1 MGGTTVSAGRWARS
15 LLLVG
20 AVATTVLGGASVAS
34 AQGSVVPPGQ
44 GQQGPG
50 QQGQGQQGQGQAQ
63 QGSVQPPAATTAAPA
78 PTTKAPAPTT
88 APPAATTPPSTV
100 AAAPTAPPATAVVPV
115 APTLTPE
122 QLAKL
127 QERQAR
133 EAAQRAAAADRA
145 RSSWTKHE
153 QANRLIIVRD
163 RTVDTV
169 LNGQLQ
175 NQVPRTEGQLTLEAL
190 AGYLPDSWASIS
202 GDTARLSATL
212 VLSPGTAADFGGA
225 IRTLKLTGGDTA
237 ASAASIYT
245 GGGHLTLH
253 DITVGSADVNTG
265 AAMPPGP
272 GRPFIVVSQDG
283 RFDATD
289 ATLGDLGTPL
299 ADPNSQPG
307 VVFATG
313 STGSLVRTSVQRNS
327 AGVKL
332 SGARNVRLDGLTIS
346 DSAGDGLVLQGDTG
360 TTMTAIKATGNKA
373 NGVLVSGPSSD
384 RPITNITTEGNTGYG
399 LAVVGQAKPQISAI
413 ATAND
418 GAGGL
423 RLNSTTDASVTD
435 LTATNQP
442 IGVYAHV
449 GSARAT
455 IGKIAVTGGR
465 RGVVLDKTTKG
476 MTLKDSTI
484 ASASVVGIDLGG
496 KQVELN
502 GVQVSDSRSAL
513 RIERGADAITTT
525 AMTVSGGDDGIVAS
539 PGATH
544 IAIRDLTAS
553 GVRNDAIRT
562 GSADAVITGGQ
573 ITGGSTGIDVAA
585 ATTITGTAV
594 SESNVGIRSSSPGPV
609 RAEQVDVSTIAI
621 GISVDPGANLVLANS
636 KVRALEAVRGTLTQ
650 EGVNELSLPP
660 LNLLAA
666 IGLPLVLFALL
677 LEVLHVLRQRGVD
690 GNRRRMPP
698 QAVPAGAG

>member
-1 MGGTTVSAGRWARS
+1 MGRTTMSARRWARS
-15 LLLVG
+15 VLIVG
-20 AVATTVLGGASVAS
+20 AVAGTLLGGFSVAS
-34 AQGSVVPPGQ
+34 AQGPFDPRPRPSPSPA
-44 GQQGPG
+44 P
-50 QQGQGQQGQGQAQ
+50 AQ
-63 QGSVQPPAATTAAPA
+63 TQPPAATTAPAAPSTA
-78 PTTKAPAPTT
+78 PPPATTQPPAPTT
-88 APPAATTPPSTV
+88 APT
-100 AAAPTAPPATAVVPV
+100 TAPVTTTVPPTTAAVVPV
-115 APTLTPE
+115 APTLTPA
-122 QLAKL
+122 QLA
-127 QERQAR
+127 AIR
-133 EAAQRAAAADRA
+133 EAQAKKAAERAAAAERA
-145 RSSWTKHE
+145 RSSWTKHD
-153 QANRLIIVRD
+153 QANRLIIVRP

-175 NQVPRTEGQLTLEAL
+175 NQVPRTEGLLTLEAL
-190 AGYLPDSWASIS
+190 AGYLPDSWASVA

-212 VLSPGTAADFGGA
+212 VLSPGTSADFGGA
-225 IRTLKLTGGDTA
+225 VSTLKLTGGDTA

-245 GGGHLTLH
+245 GGGRLTLH

-265 AAMPPGP
+265 AAMPPGA

-283 RFDATD
+283 RLDAADATI
-289 ATLGDLGTPL
+289 GDLGTPL

-307 VVFATG
+307 VAFTTG
-313 STGSLVRTSVQRNS
+313 STGSLVRTTVERDSV
-327 AGVKL
+327 GVKL
-332 SGARNVRLDGLTIS
+332 TGARNVRLDGLTVS

-360 TTMTAIKATGNKA
+360 TTMTAVKATANKA
-373 NGVLVSGPSSD
+373 NGVLVAGPPSN
-384 RPITNITTEGNTGYG
+384 RPITNITTDGNTSYG
-399 LAVVGQAKPQISAI
+399 LAVVGQTKPQISAI
-413 ATAND
+413 VTAND

-455 IGKIAVTGGR
+455 LSKITYTGGR
-465 RGVVLDKTTKG
+465 RGVVLDKTTSG
-476 MTLKDSTI
+476 MTLKDSKI
-484 ASASVVGIDLGG
+484 ASATTVGIDLGG
-496 KQVELN
+496 KQVELD
-502 GVQVSDSRSAL
+502 GVTVSDSRSAL

-525 AMTVSGGDDGIVAS
+525 GMTVSGGDDGIVTS

-544 IAIRDLTAS
+544 ITIRDLTAS
-553 GVRNDAIRT
+553 GVRNDSIRT
-562 GSADAVITGGQ
+562 GSVDAVITGGQ

-585 ATTITGTAV
+585 PATITGTAV
-594 SESNVGIRSSSPGPV
+594 SESNVGIRSSSQQLV
-609 RAEQVDVSTIAI
+609 RAAQVDVAAIAI
-621 GISVDPGANLVLANS
+621 GITVDPGANFVLADS

-690 GNRRRMPP
+690 SNRRRVQPR
-698 QAVPAGAG
+698 AVPAGAG